1 MQYFFL
7 LGPVLSS
14 QDDTCRVSELSRA
27 AVTTLHVNG
36 NLASSLRTFLKHLE
50 KRSFD

>member
-7 LGPVLSS
+7 LGPVLSP
-14 QDDTCRVSELSRA
+14 QDGICHVFELIRA

-36 NLASSLRTFLKHLE
+36 PLASSLRTFLKHLE
-50 KRSFD
+50 KQSID